1 MPDVTPITRTVTLMG
16 GAVKMDLTMP
26 ADMEIGRLR
35 LDLVQ
40 KSQKEPSPAGG
51 NVIHK
56 GRVSLEVV
64 HDSLVR
70 DDDD

>member
-1 MPDVTPITRTVTLMG
+1 MKPITRTITLMG

-40 KSQKEPSPAGG
+40 RNHKESSPAGG
-51 NVIHK
+51 NVIQK
-56 GRVSLEVV
+56 GRVHLEVV

-70 DDDD
+70 DDDGY